1 MENQTDSNQTYFNF
15 RLDVWYGNV
24 ISNGL
29 LGVISLYLVVAL
41 IFFEIKIEKPRK
53 QRFLKLSLEN
63 KLAVLSKFTCIA
75 IGVASVICQWS
86 AFGGMFF
93 GYEVALGNHTDG
105 LINGLEIKTICETFS
120 RLGNIALTL
129 GSGLVY
135 LFLWFRQRVFYI
147 HPSLKVLNN
156 KLVRVFSNS
165 IMVAWFLYYFSLYF
179 CYFIL
184 VHYHY
189 KKQGGC
195 LVTESSYDSYS
206 SLIVSWTVISIL
218 MQIILLGLFIYPILK
233 RASREGHQ
241 GTDRNF
247 TLMKRVKKAVILAS
261 ICLATDLLSIG
272 ATSILFLKNSNGVFF
287 AFSTNLVI
295 NHFVTIVCFD
305 HWKKLLW
312 PWNLQ
317 SDGESCQ
324 YKGKSDAIISMST
337 MSTKD
342 HSNHAINGPA
352 AVKPYNLPF

>member
-1 MENQTDSNQTYFNF
+1 MENLTDSNQTSFNF

-24 ISNGL
+24 ISSGL
-29 LGVISLYLVVAL
+29 LGVISSYLVVAL

-53 QRFLKLSLEN
+53 QPFLKLSLEN
-63 KLAVLSKFTCIA
+63 KLAVLSKFTCIV
-75 IGVASVICQWS
+75 IGVASVIRQWN
-86 AFGGMFF
+86 AFGRMFF
-93 GYEVALGNHTDG
+93 EYEVVFGDHADG
-105 LINGLEIKTICETFS
+105 LINGLEIKKICETFS
-120 RLGNIALTL
+120 RLGNIALTM

-147 HPSLKVLNN
+147 HPSLKILNN

-195 LVTESSYDSYS
+195 LVTERAYDSYS

-233 RASREGHQ
+233 RALWKGHQ
-241 GTDRNF
+241 STDRNF
-247 TLMKRVKKAVILAS
+247 CLMKRVKKAVILAS

-272 ATSILFLKNSNGVFF
+272 ATRIFFLKNSNSVIFP
-287 AFSTNLVI
+287 FSTNLVI
-295 NHFVTIVCFD
+295 NHFVTIACFD
-305 HWKKLLW
+305 HWKKILW
-312 PWNLQ
+312 PWNLKSGEESRQ
-317 SDGESCQ
+317 SRR
-324 YKGKSDAIISMST
+324 KSDAITSMST
-337 MSTKD
+337 LSTKD
-342 HSNHAINGPA
+342 HSNLAIKSPP
-352 AVKPYNLPF
+352 AVKL

>member
-1 MENQTDSNQTYFNF
+1 MENQTDFNQTSFNF

-24 ISNGL
+24 ISSGL
-29 LGVISLYLVVAL
+29 FGVTSLYLVVAL

-53 QRFLKLSLEN
+53 QPFPKLSLEN

-75 IGVASVICQWS
+75 IGVASVIRQWN
-86 AFGGMFF
+86 AFGRMFF
-93 GYEVALGNHTDG
+93 EYQIVFGNHTDG
-105 LINGLEIKTICETFS
+105 LINGLEIKTICETFA

-135 LFLWFRQRVFYI
+135 LFLWFRQRVFYT
-147 HPSLKVLNN
+147 HPSLKILNN
-156 KLVRVFSNS
+156 NLVRVFSNG
-165 IMVAWFLYYFSLYF
+165 IMVAWFLYYFSLYL

-189 KKQGGC
+189 EKQGGC
-195 LVTESSYDSYS
+195 LITENTYDSYL

-233 RASREGHQ
+233 RALWKSHQ
-241 GTDRNF
+241 STDRNF

-272 ATSILFLKNSNGVFF
+272 ATRIYSPKNSNSALFPFGI
-287 AFSTNLVI
+287 NLVI
-295 NHFVTIVCFD
+295 NHFVTIACFD

-312 PWNLQ
+312 PWNCK
-317 SDGESCQ
+317 SGGESRQ
-324 YKGKSDAIISMST
+324 KKRKSDAISSMST
-337 MSTKD
+337 ISTKN
-342 HSNHAINGPA
+342 HSNHAINGIL
-352 AVKPYNLPF
+352 AVKV